1 MTRITISKSLPCTG
15 YIFLIFLILG
25 CHPSKKE
32 KLKIPKA
39 VFIIVDGIPDD
50 VINKLDP
57 PVLREISKAGGFTTS
72 YVGGRKDSYSQ
83 SPTISAVG
91 YNCLLTGTWS
101 NKHNVWDNDI
111 ADPNYNYWS
120 IFRIAK
126 ESNASLKTAVFS
138 TWQDN
143 RTRLVGEEM
152 LQTGKLTVDYS
163 FDGLE
168 HDTINYP
175 HDKGRTYIQRI
186 DEAVSDEA
194 ASVISTNGPDLTWVY
209 LEFTDDMG
217 HMYGDSPQFYE
228 AILAA
233 DKQIGKVWKA
243 IKDREKKFNEEWLIV
258 ITTDHGRNAETGR
271 NHGGQSD
278 RERATWIVTNAK
290 ELNEYFNQKPGVVDI
305 LPSICHHLKLKIPE
319 DIASEIDGVP
329 FIGTIQIANLQGN
342 KVGNKIQLHWQSYI
356 TGKEDKAE
364 ILVSETNHFKTGG
377 RDNYY
382 KAGEVSL
389 QQEQFEFEP
398 KSPSD
403 FYKII
408 LATPGQRVNVW
419 IAEK

>member
-1 MTRITISKSLPCTG
+1 MTRNAISKSINYAACF
-15 YIFLIFLILG
+15 FLIVS
-25 CHPSKKE
+25 CQPAEKE
-32 KLKIPKA
+32 DLKIPKS

-50 VINKLDP
+50 VIKKLDP
-57 PVLREISKAGGFTTS
+57 PVLREISQEGGFTTS

-111 ADPNYNYWS
+111 ADPNYYYWS

-143 RTRLVGEEM
+143 RTKLVGEEM
-152 LQTGKLTVDYS
+152 EQTGKLTVDYS

-194 ASVISTNGPDLTWVY
+194 ASVILNNGPDLSWVY

-217 HMYGDSPQFYE
+217 HMYGDSPQYYE

-243 IKDREKKFNEEWLIV
+243 LKDRENKFNEDWLIV
-258 ITTDHGRNAETGR
+258 VTTDHGRNAETGR

-290 ELNEYFNQKPGVVDI
+290 QLNEHFNQKPGVVDI
-305 LPSICHHLKLKIPE
+305 LPSISNHLKLQIPE
-319 DIASEIDGVP
+319 NIASEIDGVP
-329 FIGTIQIANLQGN
+329 FIGPIQIANLQGN
-342 KVGNKIQLHWQSYI
+342 KAGNKILLHWQSYI
-356 TGKEDKAE
+356 TGKDDKAE

-408 LATPGQRVNVW
+408 VATPGQRVNVW
-419 IAEK
+419 ITDK